1 MWVRALSLIGVLGN
15 ALLILFF
22 LAVLFLLLRAR
33 LTTFKKK
40 LQVRRAKERE
50 SKRRRALLED
60 SVRTHVASALIKLGF
75 EPAPP
80 RSRGEPK
87 DRKHAGCFPTWGQ
100 FARAR
105 GSIVDKVEIQ
115 FSTYGR
121 AAFRI
126 NATAVP
132 NSGMMTAGGHRAAE
146 EIHASGLH
154 DHLETHARPWLRPI
168 LKGLRVEPLGEWFSL
183 WRWPLGRPTESDYGR
198 LAQSAAAVLPELEVA
213 LRDGKLGPHI
223 RRLKFEPFPPDV
235 LERIAK
241 MKAERAAQKS

>member
-1 MWVRALSLIGVLGN
+1 MWVRSLSLVWVLGN
-15 ALLILFF
+15 ALLIFFF
-22 LAVLFLLLRAR
+22 LAILFLLLRAR
-33 LTTFKKK
+33 LTPFKKK
-40 LQVRRAKERE
+40 LQVRWAKERE
-50 SKRRRALLED
+50 SKRRRALVEE
-60 SVRTHVASALIKLGF
+60 SVRTHVVPALIKLGF

-80 RSRGEPK
+80 RSRDEPY
-87 DRKHAGCFPTWGQ
+87 DRKHSGCFPTWGQ

-132 NSGMMTAGGHRAAE
+132 KSGMITAGGHRAAE

-183 WRWPLGRPTESDYGR
+183 WRWPPDGERLWSARAFRGGSLTRTGSSAPGWEVGPAHPSSQVRAVSTRCARAHSKDES
-198 LAQSAAAVLPELEVA
+198 
-213 LRDGKLGPHI
+213 
-223 RRLKFEPFPPDV
+223 
-235 LERIAK
+235 
-241 MKAERAAQKS
+241 

>member
-1 MWVRALSLIGVLGN
+1 MWVRAGLDWSLLSRGILFLGVLT
-15 ALLILFF
+15 FF
-22 LAVLFLLLRAR
+22 VILLRAER
-33 LTTFKKK
+33 RPFKKK
-40 LQVRRAKERE
+40 LQVRRAKEQE
-50 SKRRRALLED
+50 AGRRRALLEH
-60 SVRTHVASALIKLGF
+60 SVRAHLLPALVQLGF
-75 EPAPP
+75 EPAAP
-80 RSRGEPK
+80 RSQDEPY
-87 DRKHAGCFPTWGQ
+87 DRKHAGCFPIWGQ

-105 GSIVDKVEIQ
+105 ESIVDKVEIQ

-132 NSGMMTAGGHRAAE
+132 ESGMMTAGGHRAAE

-183 WRWPLGRPTESDYGR
+183 WRWPLGRPTESDYDR

-223 RRLKFEPFPPDV
+223 RRLEFEPFPPDV